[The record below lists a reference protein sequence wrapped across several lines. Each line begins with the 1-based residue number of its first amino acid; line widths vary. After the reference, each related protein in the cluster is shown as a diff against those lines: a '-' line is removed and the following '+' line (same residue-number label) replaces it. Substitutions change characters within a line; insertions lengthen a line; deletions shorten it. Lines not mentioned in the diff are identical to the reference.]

1 MSHVLL
7 NVKNLQV
14 RFSGR
19 SGAINAVSGVDFEL
33 REGEILGV
41 VGESGCGKSAMA
53 KSLLQLLPSHGV
65 HLEGEV
71 LFAGKD
77 LLKCSE
83 KELRS
88 IRGKEIGF
96 VFQDPMT
103 SLNPTMTIGDQ
114 IIEGF
119 LKQNPHTSRKEAL
132 AHAIELLNIVGIARA
147 PERVFEYPHTLSGG
161 MRQKITIAIA
171 LSCSPKIL
179 IADEPTTALD
189 PTVQAQILSFMSSL
203 QKSKKTSILLITHDL
218 SVVAGFCDR
227 VIVMYA
233 GKIVE
238 VAPVEE
244 LFYNPKHPY
253 TQRLLQTI
261 PRIDLPKDRTLFP
274 IEGNPPLLSSVI
286 QGCAFRP
293 RCLSALPICKEKLPP
308 LHPVEG
314 GCHSRC
320 WLHHKEDS
328 L

>member
-1 MSHVLL
+1 MSNAVLK
-7 NVKNLQV
+7 VKNLQV
-14 RFSGR
+14 RFRGR
-19 SGAINAVSGVDFEL
+19 SGDVNAVSGVDFEL
-33 REGEILGV
+33 YEGEILGI

-53 KSLLQLLPSHGV
+53 KSLVQLLPSYGV
-65 HLEGEV
+65 HLDGEV
-71 LFAGKD
+71 LFDGKD

-83 KELRS
+83 KQLRA
-88 IRGKEIGF
+88 IRGNEIGF

-119 LKQNPHTSRKEAL
+119 LKQNPRTSRKEAL
-132 AHAIELLNIVGIARA
+132 AHAIELLNIVGISRA
-147 PERVFEYPHTLSGG
+147 SERVFEYPHTLSGG
-161 MRQKITIAIA
+161 MRQKITIALA

-238 VAPVEE
+238 VAPVNE

-253 TQRLLQTI
+253 TQRLLKTI
-261 PRIDLPKDRTLFP
+261 PRIDLPKDHPLFP
-274 IEGNPPLLSSVI
+274 IDGNPPLLNSVI
-286 QGCAFRP
+286 QGCAFQP
-293 RCLSALPICKEKLPP
+293 RCLTALPICREKLPP
-308 LHPVEG
+308 LHPLES
-314 GCHSRC
+314 GCQSRC
-320 WLHHKEDS
+320 WLHHKEAN

>member
-1 MSHVLL
+1 MSNGVLT
-7 NVKNLQV
+7 VANLQV

-19 SGAINAVSGVDFEL
+19 SGDVRAVSGVDFEL
-33 REGEILGV
+33 KEGEILGV

-53 KSLLQLLPSHGV
+53 KSLVQLLPSYGV
-65 HLEGEV
+65 HLDGEV
-71 LFAGKD
+71 LFDGKN

-83 KELRS
+83 KQLRA

-103 SLNPTMTIGDQ
+103 SLNPTMKIGDQ

-132 AHAIELLNIVGIARA
+132 SHAIELLNILGISGAS
-147 PERVFEYPHTLSGG
+147 ERIFEYPHTLSGG
-161 MRQKITIAIA
+161 MRQKITLA
-171 LSCSPKIL
+171 LALFCSPKIL

-189 PTVQAQILSFMSSL
+189 PTVQAQILSFISSL

-238 VAPVEE
+238 VAPVDE

-261 PRIDLPKDRTLFP
+261 PRIDLPKDRTLSP
-274 IEGNPPLLSSVI
+274 IEGNPPLLNSVI
-286 QGCAFRP
+286 EGCSFRP
-293 RCLSALPICKEKLPP
+293 RCLKAFALCKEKLPA
-308 LHPVEG
+308 LHLLEG
-314 GCHSRC
+314 GCRSRC
-320 WLHHKEDS
+320 WLHHKEPP

>member
-1 MSHVLL
+1 MSNVVLQ
-7 NVKNLQV
+7 VINLQV

-19 SGAINAVSGVDFEL
+19 SGDVKAVSGVDFEL
-33 REGEILGV
+33 HEGEILGI

-53 KSLLQLLPSHGV
+53 KSLVQLLPSYGV

-71 LFAGKD
+71 LFDGKN
-77 LLKCSE
+77 LLQCSE
-83 KELRS
+83 KQLRA

-132 AHAIELLNIVGIARA
+132 SHAIELLNIVGISRA

-161 MRQKITIAIA
+161 MRQKITIALA

-189 PTVQAQILSFMSSL
+189 PTVQAQILSFISSL

-253 TQRLLQTI
+253 SQRLLQAI

-274 IEGNPPLLSSVI
+274 IDGNPPLLNNPI
-286 QGCAFRP
+286 EECAFEP
-293 RCLSALPICKEKLPP
+293 RCLTSLPVCKEKLPA
-308 LHPVEG
+308 LNLVER
-314 GCHSRC
+314 GCRSRC
-320 WLHHKEDS
+320 WLHHKEAS
-328 L
+328 P